1 MIASLRGVLEST
13 DADSAVISAAG
24 VGYRVFA
31 PTRTLDALGTPGAE
45 VFVHTHLVVREDEM
59 TLYGFAEAD
68 DLRLFGL
75 LTNVN
80 GVGPR
85 NALRLLSIADAAGI
99 AAAVAHEDAAT
110 LATAQGIGKK
120 TAARII
126 LELKPVLEKE
136 WAAMPAPGPSVG
148 GEALE
153 ALAALGY
160 SRAEAHAALAAVDDL
175 QSLSIEEQVSSAL
188 QRIGGG

>member
-1 MIASLRGVLEST
+1 MIASLRGMLEST
-13 DADSAVISAAG
+13 DADSAVISAGG

-31 PTRTLDALGTPGAE
+31 PTRTLDALGTLGAE

-136 WAAMPAPGPSVG
+136 WAAMPAPGPAVG

-160 SRAEAHAALAAVDDL
+160 SRAEAQAALAAVDDL

>member
-1 MIASLRGVLEST
+1 MIASLRGMLEST
-13 DADSAVISAAG
+13 DADSAVISAGG

-31 PTRTLDALGTPGAE
+31 PTRTLDALGAPGGE

-136 WAAMPAPGPSVG
+136 WAAMPAPGLAVG

-160 SRAEAHAALAAVDDL
+160 SRAEAQAALAAVDGL
-175 QSLSIEEQVSSAL
+175 ESLSVEEQVSTAL

>member
-13 DADSAVISAAG
+13 GADYAVISAGG

-31 PTRTLDALGTPGAE
+31 PTRTLGALGPVGAE
-45 VFVHTHLVVREDEM
+45 VFVHTQLVVREDEM
-59 TLYGFAEAD
+59 TLYGFAAAD
-68 DLRLFGL
+68 DLRLFNL
-75 LTNVN
+75 LTNVS

-85 NALRLLSIADAAGI
+85 HAVRLLSIREAADI
-99 AAAVAHEDAAT
+99 AAAIAHEDAAT
-110 LATAQGIGKK
+110 LAEAPGVGKR

-136 WAAMPAPGPSVG
+136 WAAMPAPGAAAG
-148 GEALE
+148 GEAIE
-153 ALAALGY
+153 ALSALGY
-160 SRAEAHAALAAVDDL
+160 SRAEAQAALAAVDDL
-175 QSLSIEEQVSSAL
+175 QSLSLEEQVSSAL

>member
-13 DADSAVISAAG
+13 DADSAVISAGG

-31 PTRTLDALGTPGAE
+31 STRTLDALGTPGAE

-110 LATAQGIGKK
+110 LATAQGVGKK

-136 WAAMPAPGPSVG
+136 WAAMPAPGATVG

-160 SRAEAHAALAAVDDL
+160 SRAEAQAALAAVDDL

>member
-13 DADSAVISAAG
+13 DADSAVISAGG

-31 PTRTLDALGTPGAE
+31 PTRTLDALGPPGGD
-45 VFVHTHLVVREDEM
+45 VFVYTHLVVREDEM

-136 WAAMPAPGPSVG
+136 WAAMPAPGLAVG

-160 SRAEAHAALAAVDDL
+160 SRAEAQAALAAVDGL
-175 QSLSIEEQVSSAL
+175 ESLSLEEQVSTAL